1 MDEIDVCASLRKVC
15 ARKSQRCATHTANN
29 RLTFRCADP
38 RPAIPAFIGLGDFN
52 KTSQIKLIE
61 ENMKT
66 KPELAVRHNSIENIS
81 KDSEQIAALNDL
93 IH

>member
-1 MDEIDVCASLRKVC
+1 
-15 ARKSQRCATHTANN
+15 
-29 RLTFRCADP
+29 
-38 RPAIPAFIGLGDFN
+38 
-52 KTSQIKLIE
+52 
-61 ENMKT
+61 MKT